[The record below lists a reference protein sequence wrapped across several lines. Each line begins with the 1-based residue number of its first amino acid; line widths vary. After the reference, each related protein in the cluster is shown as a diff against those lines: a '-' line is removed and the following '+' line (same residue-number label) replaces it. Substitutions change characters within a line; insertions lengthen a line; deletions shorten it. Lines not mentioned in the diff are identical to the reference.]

1 MKKQLISTHNQV
13 YRGGDRRRKDFV
25 EDTSSPPSPT
35 SEAKKV
41 TSAVVYFDNS
51 SIPKYDLEEVENLHL
66 PQELKN
72 LIASRQAAKLR
83 QESDEEKHL
92 TFYHLWQDEWT
103 KLNPPQKTLHGGIL
117 HQRLFL
123 LENRPG
129 IKNKLKQAVLR
140 TSKPKTKGKQ
150 LTYSE
155 TY

>member
-1 MKKQLISTHNQV
+1 MALSQDGAKYSATLTTISATSTKQLISTHNQV

-25 EDTSSPPSPT
+25 EDMSSPPSPT

-92 TFYHLWQDEWT
+92 TF
-103 KLNPPQKTLHGGIL
+103 G
-117 HQRLFL
+117 
-123 LENRPG
+123 
-129 IKNKLKQAVLR
+129 AVK
-140 TSKPKTKGKQ
+140 S
-150 LTYSE
+150 SW
-155 TY
+155 

>member
-25 EDTSSPPSPT
+25 EDMNPSSPT
-35 SEAKKV
+35 SEAAGGKKV

-72 LIASRQAAKLR
+72 LISSRQAAKLR

-92 TFYHLWQDEWT
+92 TFYYLWRDEWT
-103 KLNPPQKTLHGGIL
+103 KLNPSQKILHGGIL

-140 TSKPKTKGKQ
+140 TSKPKIKGNENKY
-150 LTYSE
+150 LF
-155 TY
+155 